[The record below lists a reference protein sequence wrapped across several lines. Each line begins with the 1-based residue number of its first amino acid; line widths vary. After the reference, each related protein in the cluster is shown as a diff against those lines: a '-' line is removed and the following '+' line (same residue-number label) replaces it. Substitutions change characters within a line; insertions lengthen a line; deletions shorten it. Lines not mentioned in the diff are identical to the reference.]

1 MPDPSQSH
9 SVLGFVVCWSKWG
22 SENDTHCAGAG
33 LEASVLVGSVVCQCS
48 GQGQQQGPI
57 TLAQPIEDLEES
69 SLLDPWT
76 INLGG
81 FWCLRFTFAEVE
93 ELIEFETQRIRP
105 LLNGF
110 NGGNRVPAF
119 NPGYVTP

>member
-33 LEASVLVGSVVCQCS
+33 LGASVLVGSVVCQCS

-69 SLLDPWT
+69 SLVEPT
-76 INLGG
+76 IRLPKFRLVGE
-81 FWCLRFTFAEVE
+81 RSTTAAES
-93 ELIEFETQRIRP
+93 P
-105 LLNGF
+105 
-110 NGGNRVPAF
+110 VPAKPIMCGLPKASSVIAITAV
-119 NPGYVTP
+119 NVPGAPLI